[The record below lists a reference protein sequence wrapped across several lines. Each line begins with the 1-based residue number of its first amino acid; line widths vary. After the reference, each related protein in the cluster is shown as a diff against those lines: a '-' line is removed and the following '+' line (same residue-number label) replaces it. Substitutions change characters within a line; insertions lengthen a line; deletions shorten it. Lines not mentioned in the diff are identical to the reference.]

1 MNVCPECETKAY
13 LSTMEMTPELVEE
26 MAAAEPCLDYAG
38 DGEYSRR
45 LQICKECSRLI
56 GGMTCAECGCSVQF
70 RAKHISAHCAL
81 TKW

>member
-26 MAAAEPCLDYAG
+26 MAATEPCLDYAG

-45 LQICKECSRLI
+45 LQICKEC
-56 GGMTCAECGCSVQF
+56 
-70 RAKHISAHCAL
+70 
-81 TKW
+81 